1 MIHFEKGLFFHLNGR
16 YSTCDN
22 VNNKQVFPCHLPESS
37 DSCGSFSNDPLVIH
51 FGQNFRSKSGAV
63 TGLAFVLNSCEEQ
76 RCNMETKKGN
86 NQQYLTKY
94 KQNTNVPPPPQR
106 YTTAYRL
113 CSFPFVDIFS
123 GDMPGT
129 GCDALCQ

>member
-1 MIHFEKGLFFHLNGR
+1 MIIFEEGLLFCF
-16 YSTCDN
+16 SESVSATCDN

-76 RCNMETKKGN
+76 RCNMETKRETINSNKI
-86 NQQYLTKY
+86 Q
-94 KQNTNVPPPPQR
+94 
-106 YTTAYRL
+106 TTPIYHHHNGIVHVL
-113 CSFPFVDIFS
+113 HINSINY
-123 GDMPGT
+123 
-129 GCDALCQ
+129 